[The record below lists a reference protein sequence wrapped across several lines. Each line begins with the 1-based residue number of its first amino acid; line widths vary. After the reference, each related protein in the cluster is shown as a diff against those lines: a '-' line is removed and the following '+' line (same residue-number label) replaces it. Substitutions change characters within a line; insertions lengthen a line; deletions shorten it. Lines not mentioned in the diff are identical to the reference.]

1 MEFTTVLFY
10 IFALLL
16 TVSGLK
22 VITSR
27 NPVSAALFLVL
38 AFFNAAAIWMLLEA
52 EFLAI
57 LLVLVYVGAVMV
69 LFLFVVMMLD
79 INLDVLRR
87 DFKRFVPMATIVGA
101 IIVVETALILW
112 HGYGATTTV
121 VRDAASAVPGTTAD
135 WSNTRLIGKLIY
147 TDYIFAFEVA
157 GLVLLVAIIAAIAL
171 TTHHAKDSKRQR
183 VSDQVK
189 VRSQDRVRIVKMAT
203 EKSVAQDAAEAAKAA
218 QAAKDA
224 AANAA
229 PGAAPGTKS

>member
-22 VITSR
+22 VITAR
-27 NPVSAALFLVL
+27 NPVSSALFLVL

-87 DFKRFVPMATIVGA
+87 DFRRFVPMATIVGA
-101 IIVVETALILW
+101 IIVIETALVLW
-112 HGYGATTTV
+112 HGYGATVTPV
-121 VRDAASAVPGTTAD
+121 HDAAQAAGGTVM
-135 WSNTRLIGKLIY
+135 SNTHLIGKVIY
-147 TDYIFAFEVA
+147 TDYIFAFEIA
-157 GLVLLVAIIAAIAL
+157 GLVLLVAIVAAIAL
-171 TTHHAKDSKRQR
+171 TIREGKDAKRQR
-183 VSDQVK
+183 VSEQVR
-189 VRSQDRVRIVKMAT
+189 VRREDRVRLVSMAA
-203 EKSVAQDAAEAAKAA
+203 EKEAPDAAT
-218 QAAKDA
+218 
-224 AANAA
+224 NPPT
-229 PGAAPGTKS
+229 PGNVGAGPVGTNG

>member
-10 IFALLL
+10 MFALLL

-27 NPVSAALFLVL
+27 NPVAAALFLVL
-38 AFFNAAAIWMLLEA
+38 AFFNAAAIWILLQA
-52 EFLAI
+52 ELLGI

-121 VRDAASAVPGTTAD
+121 VRDAASAVPGTSAD

-157 GLVLLVAIIAAIAL
+157 GLVLLLAIFAAIAL
-171 TTHHAKDSKRQR
+171 TPSHKKDSKRQN
-183 VSDQVK
+183 VSEQVK
-189 VRSQDRVRIVKMAT
+189 VRAQDRVRVVKMAS
-203 EKSVAQDAAEAAKAA
+203 EKTAATVAAEE
-218 QAAKDA
+218 A
-224 AANAA
+224 AAAA
-229 PGAAPGTKS
+229 AAAADSAPAKNS

>member
-16 TVSGLK
+16 VVSGLK

-27 NPVSAALFLVL
+27 NPVSSALFLVL

-79 INLDVLRR
+79 INIDVLRK
-87 DFKRFVPMATIVGA
+87 DFKRFVPMATLVGA
-101 IIVVETALILW
+101 IIVIETALILW
-112 HGYGATTTV
+112 HGYGATATAL
-121 VRDAASAVPGTTAD
+121 RDNAAANGMAG
-135 WSNTRLIGKLIY
+135 WSNTRVIGKIIY

-171 TTHHAKDSKRQR
+171 TTSHKKDSKRQNI
-183 VSDQVK
+183 SEQVK
-189 VRSQDRVRIVKMAT
+189 VRAQDRVRIVKMAS
-203 EKSVAQDAAEAAKAA
+203 EKTAATVAAEE
-218 QAAKDA
+218 A
-224 AANAA
+224 AAAA
-229 PGAAPGTKS
+229 AAADSAPAKNS

>member
-27 NPVSAALFLVL
+27 NPVAAALFLVL

-87 DFKRFVPMATIVGA
+87 DFKRFVPTATVVGA
-101 IIVVETALILW
+101 IIVVETALILL
-112 HGYGATTTV
+112 HGYGNTLTP
-121 VRDAASAVPGTTAD
+121 VRDVSAGVAGTSAD
-135 WSNTRLIGKLIY
+135 WSNTRLIGKMIY
-147 TDYIFAFEVA
+147 TDYIFAFEIA

-171 TTHHAKDSKRQR
+171 TTRHAKDSKRQKI
-183 VSDQVK
+183 SDQVR
-189 VRSQDRVRIVKMAT
+189 VRSQDRVRIVKMAS
-203 EKSVAQDAAEAAKAA
+203 EKSEPEAAPPAP
-218 QAAKDA
+218 D
-224 AANAA
+224 AA
-229 PGAAPGTKS
+229 PGAAPASKA

>member
-1 MEFTTVLFY
+1 MAFTTVLFY

-27 NPVSAALFLVL
+27 NPVSSALFLVL

-79 INLDVLRR
+79 INVDVLRR
-87 DFKRFVPMATIVGA
+87 DFRRFVPMATVVGG

-112 HGYGATTTV
+112 HGYGATITP
-121 VRDAASAVPGTTAD
+121 VRDAATAAAAATATGVM
-135 WSNTRLIGKLIY
+135 SNTRLIGKLMY

-171 TTHHAKDSKRQR
+171 TLREAKDSKRQR
-183 VSDQVK
+183 ISEQVK
-189 VRSQDRVRIVKMAT
+189 VRREDRVRIVHMASET
-203 EKSVAQDAAEAAKAA
+203 EAPDAAIASA
-218 QAAKDA
+218 DS
-224 AANAA
+224 A
-229 PGAAPGTKS
+229 PGQIGAGAVDNKA